1 MARVKQ
7 TSSNLNQKPMRPALT
22 PEARENQMISL
33 AIDLV
38 EQRLR
43 DGTASSQETTHFLK
57 LATNKAKLERE
68 RFELENELIRAKT
81 QALKDQADMKIL
93 YADAIAAMR
102 RYSGHGGDYDD
113 DERYDDYDE
122 Y

>member
-1 MARVKQ
+1 MAKVKSPN
-7 TSSNLNQKPMRPALT
+7 TSGQRQALRPALT
-22 PEARENQMISL
+22 PEARENQLISL

-38 EQRLR
+38 EQRLL

-81 QALKDQADMKIL
+81 QALKDQADMKVL

-102 RYSGHGGDYDD
+102 RYSGHGSDYDEEED
-113 DERYDDYDE
+113 DDYDE